1 MTENKKA
8 RRFRPAKI
16 LNIIKNA
23 ILISLAALFIL
34 AAGVV
39 SFKRIVYK
47 DPAPSFLGYSF
58 LIIVSPSMT
67 DAVNVGDIVIMKS
80 ADSYD
85 VGDIVTYVPAAENI
99 SVTHRIV
106 RREGDKFFTKGDAN
120 NAEDMDPVYID
131 NIRGKLL
138 LCIPKLGVLFGWLKT
153 PTGLFFLAAITATVV
168 GLVCVLKNLRREKE
182 KAEDD
187 GENEENLS

>member
-1 MTENKKA
+1 MAHSEKA
-8 RRFRPAKI
+8 RRFGAAKV

-23 ILISLAALFIL
+23 ILILLVALFVV

-39 SFKRIVYK
+39 SFKRIARK
-47 DPAPSFLGYSF
+47 DPAPTFLGYSV

-80 ADSYD
+80 SGFYD
-85 VGDIVTYVPAAENI
+85 VGDIVTYVPADEGF

-120 NAEDMDPVYID
+120 NAEDSDPVYAG

-138 LCIPKLGVLFGWLKT
+138 FRIPRLGILFGWLKT
-153 PTGLFFLAAITATVV
+153 PVGIFFILAITATAIA
-168 GLVCVLKNLRREKE
+168 LVYVLKGIRGEK
-182 KAEDD
+182 KKTEDE
-187 GENEENLS
+187 ENENEDLP

>member
-1 MTENKKA
+1 MTENEKA

-58 LIIVSPSMT
+58 LIIASPSMT

-120 NAEDMDPVYID
+120 NSEDMDPVYIG

-138 LCIPKLGVLFGWLKT
+138 LRIPKIGVLFGWLKT
-153 PTGLFFLAAITATVV
+153 PAGLFFLAAITATVV
-168 GLVCVLKNLRREKE
+168 GLVCVLKNIRREKE
-182 KAEDD
+182 KTEDD
-187 GENEENLS
+187 GEDEENLS